1 MYFAINDDKVPGT
14 IMYRRDMDGSTG
26 LEFLR
31 KIFYL
36 KDGIL
41 LSQLRHISGVDG
53 STLQNWVKRGWI
65 PNTTNKLYSMD
76 MFARIIIINMLRD
89 TMQLSKIAYLLAYI
103 NKTPGDKRDDIIP
116 ESKLYDYICRITDAM
131 LGDESYNGE
140 RLRSLIESMIVE
152 DDLNPNIPDAKNRLA
167 SALEV
172 IVTSRYAAIIK
183 AHSDSLFDKLAAEDA
198 AE

>member
-14 IMYRRDMDGSTG
+14 VVYRRDMDGSTG

-31 KIFYL
+31 KIFFL

-89 TMQLSKIAYLLAYI
+89 TMQLSKISFLLSYI
-103 NKTPGDKRDDIIP
+103 NGTPGDRTDDIIP
-116 ESKLYDYICRITDAM
+116 ESKLYDYICRITDSM
-131 LGDESYNGE
+131 LGDDSYTGE
-140 RLRSLIESMIVE
+140 RLRALIEESIIA
-152 DDLNPNIPDAKNRLA
+152 DDINPSIPDAKERLA

-183 AHSDSLFDKLAAEDA
+183 AHSDELFDKLAGA
-198 AE
+198 AK

>member
-14 IMYRRDMDGSTG
+14 IVYRRDMDGSTG
-26 LEFLR
+26 LEFLG
-31 KIFYL
+31 KIFFL

-41 LSQLRHISGVDG
+41 LSQLRRISGVDG

-89 TMQLSKIAYLLAYI
+89 TMQLSKISFLLSYI
-103 NKTPGDKRDDIIP
+103 NGTPGDKTDDIIP
-116 ESKLYDYICRITDAM
+116 ESKLYDYICKITDSM

-140 RLRSLIESMIVE
+140 RLRSLIESKIE
-152 DDLNPNIPDAKNRLA
+152 QGDLNPAIPDAKERLV

-183 AHSDSLFDKLAAEDA
+183 AHSDELFDKLPGSDQR
-198 AE
+198 